1 MLNVQKVY
9 ISLELERKQR
19 NISMGKSILM
29 SIQPEWVAKILNG
42 EKTIEIRKKFPA
54 GYRGWVY
61 VYCSK
66 GDRNRALVKGWSYGY
81 SHSGINEEYQGK
93 VLFRFWCDN
102 VEELYTDEDAW
113 SYYTDTIT
121 EDYKVSKL
129 ACIGDCAIEKYLNG
143 NIGYAIHITNVEIF
157 PKSKDLTDYR
167 KVGYEEALKE
177 MKADMDEFE
186 GYYDTSMYWKNF
198 REEWQIKKPPQNY
211 FYIEE
216 AIYLI

>member
-1 MLNVQKVY
+1 MAT
-9 ISLELERKQR
+9 
-19 NISMGKSILM
+19 KSILL
-29 SIQPEWVAKILNG
+29 SIQPQWVAKILNG

-81 SHSGINEEYQGK
+81 SYNGINEEYQGK
-93 VLFRFWCDN
+93 VLFRFWCDK

-143 NIGYAIHITNVEIF
+143 NIGYAIHISKIEVF
-157 PKSKDLTDYR
+157 DRPKELTEFNRYGNYPCREGLAFERMDR
-167 KVGYEEALKE
+167 ALTT
-177 MKADMDEFE
+177 A
-186 GYYDTSMYWKNF
+186 
-198 REEWQIKKPPQNY
+198 PQNY
-211 FYIEE
+211 CYIEGDDKN
-216 AIYLI
+216 A